1 MPNPDKMSSYP
12 SLVIVCDSGIILS
25 TVPTT
30 PLLCMRTEVGHFF
43 IKPKRQQ
50 VMSFELHSI
59 TCDQT
64 VSVKFKGVLKF
75 SLCK

>member
-1 MPNPDKMSSYP
+1 MSKPGYNQSN
-12 SLVIVCDSGIILS
+12 S
-25 TVPTT
+25 THHASA
-30 PLLCMRTEVGHFF
+30 LHGTEVGHFF
-43 IKPKRQQ
+43 IKPKCQQ

>member
-1 MPNPDKMSSYP
+1 MVFMSKPGYNQSN
-12 SLVIVCDSGIILS
+12 S
-25 TVPTT
+25 THHASA
-30 PLLCMRTEVGHFF
+30 MQAHRGGSFF
-43 IKPKRQQ
+43 IEPKHQH